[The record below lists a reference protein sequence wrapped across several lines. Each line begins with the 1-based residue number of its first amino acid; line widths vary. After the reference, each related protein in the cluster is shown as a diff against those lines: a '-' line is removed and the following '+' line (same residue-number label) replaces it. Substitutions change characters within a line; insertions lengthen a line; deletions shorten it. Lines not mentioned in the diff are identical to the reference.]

1 MKHFLIPNVL
11 LLIVL
16 TACGTTM
23 SSSSASE
30 LLSSIPTTTSETLPS
45 SSENESSMRMDTLA
59 EKWATLLDVTPSDY
73 TDITEPLTTDLSD
86 SDVIE
91 VASIYRQPEATFYGL
106 VYEANVLG
114 NGGRIRFRIGIVD
127 DIFAGITIVTHSE
140 HTNFG
145 MKIINALNMG
155 LVGQPATFEAAIN
168 VLITRN
174 ISTNDITET
183 YDGVYPA
190 IEAMVNHASS
200 FSL

>member
-11 LLIVL
+11 LLVVL

-23 SSSSASE
+23 SSSSVSE
-30 LLSSIPTTTSETLPS
+30 SLSSTPMSTSETLPS
-45 SSENESSMRMDTLA
+45 SSENESSMMMDTLT
-59 EKWATLLDVTPSDY
+59 EKWATLLDISSTDY
-73 TDITEPLTTDLSD
+73 TDITETLTTDLSD
-86 SDVIE
+86 NDVIE

-140 HTNFG
+140 HTSFG

-174 ISTNDITET
+174 ISTNNITET
-183 YDGVYPA
+183 YDGMYPA
-190 IEAMVNHASS
+190 IEAMVNHAMQ
-200 FSL
+200 FQI

>member
-1 MKHFLIPNVL
+1 MKNFLIPNVL

-45 SSENESSMRMDTLA
+45 SSENESSMMMDTLA

-91 VASIYRQPEATFYGL
+91 VASVYRQPDATFYGL

-127 DIFAGITIVTHSE
+127 DFFAGITIVTHSE